1 MYRGGIEE
9 SEKVKVTKCFKSLIR
24 LSCFLLLWLSPSLP
38 VTTPLITQQL
48 LRFSVVRQFLKK
60 TYSSD
65 IQSFEVS
72 HLSELGF
79 QHQVIN
85 SPFFFF
91 DSSISPDQSTKTTA
105 EDDSGLLGRLKKAFC
120 RDEDED
126 DDNKDNRRQGNA

>member
-1 MYRGGIEE
+1 MFPPLVVVPFATCYY
-9 SEKVKVTKCFKSLIR
+9 SPHHATTASLFR
-24 LSCFLLLWLSPSLP
+24 CATVF
-38 VTTPLITQQL
+38 
-48 LRFSVVRQFLKK
+48 KK